1 MQATWRLLGTA
12 GFSPASVALE
22 GTSFA
27 IAPDGTEY
35 VAYGG
40 TVQRY
45 FSADGLNKK
54 WTVYGQKLFE
64 SICLEPSGCYPDFM
78 SLAFDKTG
86 AFGSIFGAFVAYSD
100 KNANFKATVK
110 VYDLRSGSFSSI
122 VQPGFSVGTAS
133 YLSMAI
139 GVVNSK
145 GTIFVVYSDSAN
157 GGRATCS
164 KYVEGSSTWTIVG
177 GAGFSAGQVGYTP
190 IALDSAGTPYV
201 ALAEAD
207 GKANVQKLVGG
218 TWTVVGN
225 AGFSAGEARSLSLA
239 LDSTGTP
246 WVAYS
251 DGGNG
256 YRATVQKLVSEGGGW
271 TVVGNAGFSA
281 GPAGYTSLALDST
294 GTPFVAYSDSNA
306 GSKATVQKLVSGTWT
321 VVGNAGFSAGVA
333 IWACLA
339 LDKNGIPRV
348 AYSDDPY
355 SYTANSG
362 KATVQYYS

>member
-1 MQATWRLLGTA
+1 
-12 GFSPASVALE
+12 
-22 GTSFA
+22 
-27 IAPDGTEY
+27 
-35 VAYGG
+35 
-40 TVQRY
+40 
-45 FSADGLNKK
+45 
-54 WTVYGQKLFE
+54 VYGQKLFE

-110 VYDLRSGSFSSI
+110 VYDLRFGSFSSI

-145 GTIFVVYSDSAN
+145 GTIFVVYRDGAN

-201 ALAEAD
+201 ALADAD
-207 GKANVQKLVGG
+207 GKSTIQKLVGG

-225 AGFSAGEARSLSLA
+225 AGFSAPGSSFLSLA

-246 WVAYS
+246 WVAYK
-251 DGGNG
+251 DGGNSG
-256 YRATVQKLVSEGGGW
+256 KATVQKLVSGSGGW

-281 GPAGYTSLALDST
+281 GGVNYVSLALDST
-294 GTPFVAYSDSNA
+294 GTPWVAYTDASVGN
-306 GSKATVQKLVSGTWT
+306 KATVQKLVSGTWT
-321 VVGNAGFSAGVA
+321 VVGNAGFSAGVV
-333 IWACLA
+333 IWTNLA
-339 LDKNGIPRV
+339 LQKNGVPLV
-348 AYSDDPY
+348 AYSDDPF